1 MDGEFGWICFFAQR
15 FTDAGSAAQPAGAPR
30 HNHKHLSKSH
40 NLWESGRGHTRETS
54 RREASDER
62 ITSQIQ
68 SVGRTRRIGTDRTT
82 TNIFYHISDKN
93 LNLGQDGYPE

>member
-15 FTDAGSAAQPAGAPR
+15 FTDAGSAAGAPR
-30 HNHKHLSKSH
+30 HNHKHLSKSQP
-40 NLWESGRGHTRETS
+40 GRGHTRETS
-54 RREASDER
+54 RHEASNER